1 MNHTDMA
8 DKDEP
13 AANRI
18 PVRFFGDEDEEET
31 GGGAPGELTP
41 EELGRASIYEDAT
54 EMQRRIDRGGEG
66 DAEGERERADDEDV
80 AGTVDRSELEES
92 RTDLDTRPPLDSK
105 GPPAPDGPGSSAADE
120 QAGGDEQTRK
130 ADAAGPAVAELV
142 ATRAELRR
150 VEAELRKLRAERDDL
165 SEKLVRRQA
174 DFDNFRK
181 RTERERHETYQRALG
196 DVVGRFLPALDNFQR
211 ALDAQRALEARES
224 EEFRHLLHGVEL
236 INKQLG
242 GVLESL
248 GVETVPTVGHSF
260 DPHVHEAVAAEESG
274 EHAPDTVMEELQRGY
289 RLGEKLL
296 RPAMVKVAKQ

>member
-18 PVRFFGDEDEEET
+18 PVRFFGDEDESE
-31 GGGAPGELTP
+31 GGAGGELTP

-66 DAEGERERADDEDV
+66 DAPGDRERADDEDT
-80 AGTVDRSELEES
+80 AGTVDPTELEES
-92 RTDLDTRPPLDSK
+92 RTDLDTTPPLAGEDPRAAE
-105 GPPAPDGPGSSAADE
+105 GEPARGGEDPSRN
-120 QAGGDEQTRK
+120 AG
-130 ADAAGPAVAELV
+130 AAAGPAVAELV

-150 VEAELRKLRAERDDL
+150 VEGELRKLRAERDDL

-181 RTERERHETYQRALG
+181 RTERERQETYQRALG
-196 DVVGRFLPALDNFQR
+196 EVVSRLLPVLDNFQR
-211 ALDAQRALEARES
+211 ALDAQRTLEAGES

-236 INKQLG
+236 INKQFG
-242 GVLESL
+242 SVLESL
-248 GVETVPTVGHSF
+248 GVEAVPTVGHSF
-260 DPHVHEAVAAEESG
+260 DPHVHEAVAAEESA

>member
-13 AANRI
+13 RGNRI
-18 PVRFFGDEDEEET
+18 PVRFFGDEEGET
-31 GGGAPGELTP
+31 EGGGPAGGLTP

-66 DAEGERERADDEDV
+66 DAAGDRERADDEDV
-80 AGTVDRSELEES
+80 AGTIDRSELEES
-92 RTDLDTRPPLDSK
+92 RTDLDTKPPLDNE
-105 GPPAPDGPGSSAADE
+105 GPPTADNEAAKGAAD
-120 QAGGDEQTRK
+120 DPTRK

-150 VEAELRKLRAERDDL
+150 VEGELSRLKAERDDL

-181 RTERERHETYQRALG
+181 RIERERHETYQRALG
-196 DVVGRFLPALDNFQR
+196 DVVSRLLPVLDNFQR
-211 ALDAQRALEARES
+211 ALDAQRSLEAGES

-236 INKQLG
+236 INKQFG

-248 GVETVPTVGHSF
+248 GVEAVPTVGHSF
-260 DPHVHEAVAAEESG
+260 DPHVHEAVAAEESD

>member
-18 PVRFFGDEDEEET
+18 PVRFFGDEDDEAE
-31 GGGAPGELTP
+31 GQADPAGELTP

-66 DAEGERERADDEDV
+66 DAEGDRERADDEDT

-92 RTDLDTRPPLDSK
+92 RTDRDTKPPLAGPDARPADSETAK
-105 GPPAPDGPGSSAADE
+105 GGEEPS
-120 QAGGDEQTRK
+120 RK
-130 ADAAGPAVAELV
+130 ADAAGPAIAELV

-150 VEAELRKLRAERDDL
+150 VESELRKLRAERDDL

-196 DVVGRFLPALDNFQR
+196 DVVGRLLPVLDNFQR
-211 ALDAQRALEARES
+211 ALDAQRSLEAGES

-236 INKQLG
+236 INKQFG

-248 GVETVPTVGHSF
+248 GVEAVPTVGHSF
-260 DPHVHEAVAAEESG
+260 DPHLHEAVAAEESD